1 MAAGNIDSLN
11 FEVILNDKKF
21 EQSVQKDIELAKQLN
36 KSLTEILNAKSKI
49 NTGSKTAYIDEQ
61 KLAQAAAKTAEAKA
75 KQALAEQ
82 KVRTE
87 TEKTALAQ
95 QKVKAAIEKSAGSLT
110 GTGSSL
116 TRVWLRFSATV
127 WSIISAIRLFT
138 RTIGSAIKKISEFQ
152 QANANLATIMQVS
165 RREIEV
171 LTNDALMLGRTTE
184 WTASQV
190 TELQTALAKLGYNIP
205 QIRNMQASVLQFA
218 TAVGANLPEA
228 ANLAGASLRMF
239 GLHSTEMRR
248 TLEVLTA
255 STNKTALDFE
265 KLKVSLPY
273 VGAIAHSIGLD
284 IAETASL
291 LGVLTNAGLESSR
304 AGTGLRQV
312 LLELSKTGGK
322 LQTAMGGN
330 VKTFDD
336 LVRGLEGMRDRGLEA
351 GEATKL
357 VSTRAS
363 SALLILANGVDDIKR
378 LNKEVR
384 ESDGLLKN
392 IQSERLNTLHG
403 STLLLKSAWEGLIQ
417 TFRDSAG
424 PMKDIVDWLTKIIR
438 ATSLAASRANRV
450 AQGTKDVIGSDTLTQ
465 QFKEQFEGI
474 VNNLVVDGMS
484 MEKAAKEA
492 AKVVNQE
499 MQKWRDSAF
508 AANTHDDVDEKGW
521 YKFLT
526 HTVPIVKWA
535 TKGATRKWRAAD
547 EQVDAID
554 ATMATMTDFM
564 ANYSTEQGEVAAN
577 NYLEEWRLVFDTKGA
592 KAARDAADKIIK
604 GLSDD
609 DEMKQR
615 LLKKKNELEGYIGNG
630 GKEGATDR
638 GKGESAADN
647 ARKKAIADIRAN
659 ISLLEKYKTAYEKL
673 SPVIGEDAASS
684 WVFENM
690 GKDVSGLDEELEKL
704 IERLREMGEEGKEAA
719 DGIEASLGLDAVN
732 KVIKAKQE
740 ADKAQKALE
749 KYQETF
755 REWAGQDFNLGGTGF
770 EYDIRKVFSDYNTK
784 ISGVDEKYLKAV
796 KEAQEAHKGNAEA
809 IAAEIEKL
817 KALADAEK
825 DYVRA
830 QAQESINDLAQSF
843 LKDQYLLRGV
853 NLDNLAGKS
862 LGQIRRLRQELI
874 EIGEDAKRSWEGNFD
889 YIESLLGSWGMK
901 VGELTE
907 DDFGMLSSMLDEST
921 VSMIKLMQAA
931 KESGLTLE
939 TLGNNIQSALDKGLK
954 DLDPA
959 EKKAIGNLAKYTAKQ
974 VLSLAKSFGALGEA
988 IGDTNME
995 DNAKAIEAIGQNL
1008 QAAADG
1014 YKATGSWI
1022 GAVAG
1027 GLVDI
1032 INQVVNA
1039 TAIATEKET
1048 QLQNAIHEVY
1058 LEAQSSDFAKLLS
1071 EGVDTAFGGN
1081 FVKMVRNAVNGLD
1094 ELKGRLVEVDE
1105 ARRSAFEW
1113 MLQENGTVSNL
1124 RNKRGPR
1131 RHYTDEEMAERL
1143 SQYATPDIGDMT
1155 LRTSHSWGKDTFK
1168 SLTEIAKEFNMEIT
1182 DVNGNLNPELLN
1194 AIIEKY
1200 GALNSGMMEWLK
1212 GAVAYSEDYAKAI
1225 DQIEAATNDI
1235 FGDLASDMADKFID
1249 NYMRMGNAVDDL
1261 SDTFADLGDTI
1272 LRSFLQS
1279 YILEEILGK
1288 YQDEANDALRKYS
1301 NNEMTPEDYA
1311 AWLKG
1316 FTDNIQMES
1325 ERVAPAINGM
1335 IEAFKDRGLMNI
1347 DESTGNSLGSGIKS
1361 ITEDTANL
1369 LASYINAIRADV
1381 SSIRVMQEKG
1391 WENINLLGTSV
1402 PTLNEHLAQI
1412 AATNFDIA
1420 QSNQSILSELQSVIG
1435 APGTSGMVVRVES
1448 Y

>member
-21 EQSVQKDIELAKQLN
+21 EQSVQKDIELAKKLN
-36 KSLTEILNAKSKI
+36 TSLTEILNAKNRI
-49 NTGSKTAYIDEQ
+49 NTGSKTAYLDEQ

-138 RTIGSAIKKISEFQ
+138 RTIGTAIKKISEFQ

-248 TLEVLTA
+248 TLEILTA

-378 LNKEVR
+378 LNNEIR
-384 ESDGLLKN
+384 DSDGLLKN

-403 STLLLKSAWEGLIQ
+403 SVLLLKSAWEGLIQ

-424 PMKDIVDWLTKIIR
+424 PMKDIVDWLTKIVR

-474 VNNLVVDGMS
+474 VNNLVGNGMS

-492 AKVVNQE
+492 AKVVNEE

-554 ATMATMTDFM
+554 ATMSAMTDFM

-592 KAARDAADKIIK
+592 QAARDAADKIIK
-604 GLSDD
+604 GISDD

-638 GKGESAADN
+638 GKGESAADK

-659 ISLLEKYKTAYEKL
+659 ISLLEKYKAAYEKL
-673 SPVIGEDAASS
+673 SPVIGEDAASA

-704 IERLREMGEEGKEAA
+704 IESLREMGEEGKEAA
-719 DGIEASLGLDAVN
+719 GGIEASLGLDAVN

-796 KEAQEAHKGNAEA
+796 KEAQEAHKGNADA

-817 KALADAEK
+817 KELADAEK

-862 LGQIRRLRQELI
+862 IGQIRRLREELI
-874 EIGEDAKRSWEGNFD
+874 AIGEDAKRSWEGNFD
-889 YIESLLGSWGMK
+889 YIESLLGSWGMTI
-901 VGELTE
+901 GELTE

-921 VSMIKLMQAA
+921 VSMIKMAQAA
-931 KESGLTLE
+931 KQSGLTLD
-939 TLGNNIQSALDKGLK
+939 TLGDKIKAALDKGLK
-954 DLDPA
+954 ELKLS
-959 EKKAIGNLAKYTAKQ
+959 ERNAIGKLAKYAASQ
-974 VLSLAKSFGALGEA
+974 VISLADSFRELGEA
-988 IGDTNME
+988 TGDAGLTE
-995 DNAKAIEAIGQNL
+995 AADNISTIANIAKN
-1008 QAAADG
+1008 AAAG
-1014 YKATGSWI
+1014 FAQGGWI
-1022 GAVAG
+1022 GAVVG
-1027 GLVDI
+1027 GLVSIAQAFVDAETKARQLEKAIQDI
-1032 INQVVNA
+1032 RIEAQRASFQDTLSNGVSGVFGEDF
-1039 TAIATEKET
+1039 TARIR
-1048 QLQNAIHEVY
+1048 NAIDGLGQLAERQGELNDALVKY
-1058 LEAQSSDFAKLLS
+1058 RKIQESNTEMWFNGQYDGPA
-1071 EGVDTAFGGN
+1071 ENTAFVTGKSYIGGLHHD
-1081 FVKMVRNAVNGLD
+1081 FK
-1094 ELKGRLVEVDE
+1094 
-1105 ARRSAFEW
+1105 
-1113 MLQENGTVSNL
+1113 
-1124 RNKRGPR
+1124 
-1131 RHYTDEEMAERL
+1131 
-1143 SQYATPDIGDMT
+1143 T
-1155 LRTSHSWGKDTFK
+1155 LRELAED
-1168 SLTEIAKEFNMEIT
+1168 FNMELT
-1182 DVNGNLNPELLN
+1182 DVNGNLNPQLLQAVLDTYGELN
-1194 AIIEKY
+1194 TGSE
-1200 GALNSGMMEWLK
+1200 EWLK
-1212 GAVAYSEDYAKAI
+1212 GAIAYAEDYAAAMEQI
-1225 DQIEAATNDI
+1225 DEATKDI
-1235 FGDLASDMADKFID
+1235 FGNLASDMADQFID

-1261 SDTFADLGDTI
+1261 SDTFANLGDSI

-1288 YQDEANDALRKYS
+1288 YQDEANEALRKYS
-1301 NNEMTPEDYA
+1301 HNEMTPEDYA

-1316 FTDNIQMES
+1316 FADNVQMES
-1325 ERVAPAINGM
+1325 ERVAPAINEM

-1347 DESTGNSLGSGIKS
+1347 DEDTGNSLGSGIKS

-1381 SSIRVMQEKG
+1381 SSIRMMQERG
-1391 WENINLLGTSV
+1391 WESINLLGSSV

-1420 QSNQSILSELQSVIG
+1420 QSNQSILAELQSVIG

>member
-21 EQSVQKDIELAKQLN
+21 EQSVQKDIELAKKLN
-36 KSLTEILNAKSKI
+36 TSLTEILNAKNKI
-49 NTGSKTAYIDEQ
+49 NTGSKTAYLDEQ

-95 QKVKAAIEKSAGSLT
+95 QKVKTAIEKSAGSLT

-248 TLEVLTA
+248 TLEILTA

-330 VKTFDD
+330 IKTFDD

-424 PMKDIVDWLTKIIR
+424 PMKDIVDWLTKIVR

-450 AQGTKDVIGSDTLTQ
+450 AQGTKDVIGSDALTQ

-474 VNNLVVDGMS
+474 VNNLVGDGMS
-484 MEKAAKEA
+484 MEKAAKAA
-492 AKVVNQE
+492 AKVVNEE

-526 HTVPIVKWA
+526 NTVPIVKWA

-638 GKGESAADN
+638 GKGESAADK

-673 SPVIGEDAASS
+673 SPVIGEDAASA

-704 IERLREMGEEGKEAA
+704 IESLRKMGDEGKEAA

-817 KALADAEK
+817 KELADAEK
-825 DYVRA
+825 GYIRA

-853 NLDNLAGKS
+853 NLDDLAGKS
-862 LGQIRRLRQELI
+862 LGQIRRLREELI
-874 EIGEDAKRSWEGNFD
+874 AIGEDAKRSWEGNFD
-889 YIESLLGSWGMK
+889 YIESLLGSWGMTI
-901 VGELTE
+901 GELTE

-921 VSMIKLMQAA
+921 VSMIKMAQAA
-931 KESGLTLE
+931 KQSGLTLD
-939 TLGNNIQSALDKGLK
+939 TLGDKIKAAIDKGLK
-954 DLDPA
+954 ELKLS
-959 EKKAIGNLAKYTAKQ
+959 ERNAIGKLAKYAASQ
-974 VLSLAKSFGALGEA
+974 VIALADSFRELGEA
-988 IGDTNME
+988 TGDAGLTE
-995 DNAKAIEAIGQNL
+995 AADNISTIANIAKN
-1008 QAAADG
+1008 AAAG
-1014 YKATGSWI
+1014 FAQGGWI
-1022 GAVAG
+1022 GAVVG
-1027 GLVDI
+1027 GLVSIAQAFVDAETKARQLEKAIQDI
-1032 INQVVNA
+1032 RI
-1039 TAIATEKET
+1039 
-1048 QLQNAIHEVY
+1048 
-1058 LEAQSSDFAKLLS
+1058 EAQRSSFQDTLSNGVSGVFGDDF
-1071 EGVDTAFGGN
+1071 TARI
-1081 FVKMVRNAVNGLD
+1081 RNAVEGLG
-1094 ELKGRLVEVDE
+1094 ELAKRQGDLNDALVEYRKV
-1105 ARRSAFEW
+1105 
-1113 MLQENGTVSNL
+1113 QEKNTEMWYDGQYNGPAENANFVTRKSYIGGLHHDFKNL
-1124 RNKRGPR
+1124 R
-1131 RHYTDEEMAERL
+1131 ELAE
-1143 SQYATPDIGDMT
+1143 
-1155 LRTSHSWGKDTFK
+1155 
-1168 SLTEIAKEFNMEIT
+1168 EFNMELT
-1182 DVNGNLNPELLN
+1182 DVNGNLNPQLLQ
-1194 AIIEKY
+1194 AVLDTY
-1200 GALNSGMMEWLK
+1200 GKLNKGSEEWLK
-1212 GAVAYSEDYAKAI
+1212 GAIAYAEDYAAAME
-1225 DQIEAATNDI
+1225 QINEATKDI
-1235 FGDLASDMADKFID
+1235 FGNLASDMTDKFID

-1261 SDTFADLGDTI
+1261 SDTFADLGDSI

-1288 YQDEANDALRKYS
+1288 YKDEANDALRKYTTG
-1301 NNEMTPEDYA
+1301 EMTPEDYA
-1311 AWLKG
+1311 AWLDV
-1316 FTDNIQMES
+1316 FADNIQKES
-1325 ERVAPAINGM
+1325 ETLAPAINGM

-1347 DESTGNSLGSGIKS
+1347 DEDTGNSLGSGIKS

-1381 SSIRVMQEKG
+1381 SSIRMMQERG
-1391 WENINLLGTSV
+1391 WESINLLGSSV

-1420 QSNQSILSELQSVIG
+1420 QSNQSILAELQSVIG

>member
-36 KSLTEILNAKSKI
+36 KSLTEILNAKNKI
-49 NTGSKTAYIDEQ
+49 NTGSKTAYLDEQ

-116 TRVWLRFSATV
+116 TRTWLRFSATV

-138 RTIGSAIKKISEFQ
+138 RTIGTAIKKISEFQ

-403 STLLLKSAWEGLIQ
+403 SVLLLKSAWEGLIQ

-424 PMKDIVDWLTKIIR
+424 PMKDIVDWLTKIVR
-438 ATSLAASRANRV
+438 ATSLAAGRSNRV
-450 AQGTKDVIGSDTLTQ
+450 AQGTKDVIGSDTLTT
-465 QFKEQFEGI
+465 QFKQMYDDLLSGGITPEEAEKKVQDKMKEYMNSFYLGLNDMRDKGYKETAWSRFLYDHTLTHFMVSGKMNKGRAANEQVEA
-474 VNNLVVDGMS
+474 
-484 MEKAAKEA
+484 MENTMDAVTDYMANRAKE
-492 AKVVNQE
+492 E
-499 MQKWRDSAF
+499 
-508 AANTHDDVDEKGW
+508 
-521 YKFLT
+521 
-526 HTVPIVKWA
+526 
-535 TKGATRKWRAAD
+535 AD
-547 EQVDAID
+547 I
-554 ATMATMTDFM
+554 
-564 ANYSTEQGEVAAN
+564 AAN
-577 NYLEEWRLVFDTKGA
+577 NYLEEWKLIFDTKGA
-592 KAARDAADKIIK
+592 AAARAAMKAVAGYENIK
-604 GLSDD
+604 SQM
-609 DEMKQR
+609 EA
-615 LLKKKNELEGYIGNG
+615 YIANG
-630 GKEGATDR
+630 GSEGATDR
-638 GKGESAADN
+638 GKGESAADK

-673 SPVIGEDAASS
+673 SPVIGEDAASA

-704 IERLREMGEEGKEAA
+704 IESLREMGEEGKEAA

-817 KALADAEK
+817 KELADAEK
-825 DYVRA
+825 GYVRA

-862 LGQIRRLRQELI
+862 IGQIRRLREELI
-874 EIGEDAKRSWEGNFD
+874 AIGADAKRSWEGNFD
-889 YIESLLGSWGMK
+889 YIESLLGSWGMTI
-901 VGELTE
+901 GELTE

-921 VSMIKLMQAA
+921 VSMIKMAQAA
-931 KESGLTLE
+931 KQSGLTLD
-939 TLGNNIQSALDKGLK
+939 TLGDKIRAALDKGLK
-954 DLDPA
+954 ELKLS
-959 EKKAIGNLAKYTAKQ
+959 ERNAIGKLAKYAASQ
-974 VLSLAKSFGALGEA
+974 VISLADSFRELGEA
-988 IGDTNME
+988 TGDAGLTE
-995 DNAKAIEAIGQNL
+995 AADNISTIANIAKN
-1008 QAAADG
+1008 AAAG
-1014 YKATGSWI
+1014 FAQGGWI
-1022 GAVAG
+1022 GAVVG
-1027 GLVDI
+1027 GLVSIAQAFVDAETKAIQLEKAIQDI
-1032 INQVVNA
+1032 RI
-1039 TAIATEKET
+1039 
-1048 QLQNAIHEVY
+1048 
-1058 LEAQSSDFAKLLS
+1058 EAQRASFQDTLSNGVSGVFGDDF
-1071 EGVDTAFGGN
+1071 TARI
-1081 FVKMVRNAVNGLD
+1081 RNAVEGLGELAKRQGDLNDALAKYRKIQESNTEMWFNGQYD
-1094 ELKGRLVEVDE
+1094 GPAENT
-1105 ARRSAFEW
+1105 AFVT
-1113 MLQENGTVSNL
+1113 GKS
-1124 RNKRGPR
+1124 
-1131 RHYTDEEMAERL
+1131 Y
-1143 SQYATPDIGDMT
+1143 IGGLHHDFKT
-1155 LRTSHSWGKDTFK
+1155 LRD
-1168 SLTEIAKEFNMEIT
+1168 LAEDFNMELT
-1182 DVNGNLNPELLN
+1182 DVNGNLNPQLLQAVLDTYGELN
-1194 AIIEKY
+1194 TGSE
-1200 GALNSGMMEWLK
+1200 EWLK
-1212 GAVAYSEDYAKAI
+1212 GAIAYAEDYATAME
-1225 DQIEAATNDI
+1225 QIEAATKDV
-1235 FGDLASDMADKFID
+1235 FGNLASDMADKFID

-1261 SDTFADLGDTI
+1261 SDTFADLGDSI

-1288 YQDEANDALRKYS
+1288 YKDEANDALKKYTTG
-1301 NNEMTPEDYA
+1301 EMTPEDYA
-1311 AWLKG
+1311 AWLDG
-1316 FTDNIQMES
+1316 FADNIQKES
-1325 ERVAPAINGM
+1325 ETLAPAINGM

-1347 DESTGNSLGSGIKS
+1347 DEDTGNSLGSGIKS

-1381 SSIRVMQEKG
+1381 SSIRMMQERG
-1391 WENINLLGTSV
+1391 WESINLLGSSV

-1420 QSNQSILSELQSVIG
+1420 QSNQSILAELQSVIG
-1435 APGTSGMVVRVES
+1435 APGTSGMVVRVEA